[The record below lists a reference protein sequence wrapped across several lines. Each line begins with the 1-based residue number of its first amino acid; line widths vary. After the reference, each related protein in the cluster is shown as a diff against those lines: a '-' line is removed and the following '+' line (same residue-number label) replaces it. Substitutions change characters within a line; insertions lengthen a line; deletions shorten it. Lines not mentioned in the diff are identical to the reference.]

1 MTSAPRLPDG
11 WTVRPDPRTWRV
23 DGGATWIGGSPP
35 RVLRLSAAARSR
47 LVESEL
53 VVGDATSAALAR
65 LLADAGVAHPD
76 PTRAPEA
83 PGPGEV
89 TVVVPVKDRPA
100 ELERLLAAVVATAP
114 GLGGIV
120 VVDDGSADPAATER
134 VVAARGGRV
143 VRHPSSRGPSAA
155 RNAGARASTTPVVA
169 FLDSDVV
176 PEPGWLTTLLGH
188 LGDPAVGA
196 VAPRI
201 VAWRDGAPE
210 NAVTRYERRRS
221 SLDLGARPAPVTARS
236 RVAYV
241 PSAALLVRRSAFG
254 DGFREDMPV
263 AEDVDLVW
271 RLAEAGWRLRY
282 EPAARVAHEHRAG
295 LRAWLG
301 RKAFYGT
308 GAAPLARQ
316 HPRRVPPVALAPWT
330 AAAMTLLGMQRRWSV
345 AAAGA
350 VTVVATARLARG
362 LRRPGEPWAG
372 IGSRRRGFPAT
383 GCKQRRFAV
392 TGPVPLALVLAPWG
406 LGGAA
411 WQAAGAL
418 TRHWW
423 PAAAVGAI
431 VSRRVRRALVL
442 AAVAE
447 GLADWLRF
455 RDPGTGALDALT
467 HVAAHRADDLAYGAG
482 LWWGAWR
489 HRTAAPL
496 WPDLSGKGP
505 DG

>member
-1 MTSAPRLPDG
+1 MTTPRLPDG

-35 RVLRLSAAARSR
+35 RVLRLSAAARR
-47 LVESEL
+47 HLVGPEL
-53 VVGDATSAALAR
+53 VVADATTAALAR
-65 LLADAGVAHPD
+65 LLSDAGVAHPVPSPVD
-76 PTRAPEA
+76 A
-83 PGPGEV
+83 PGPADV
-89 TVVVPVKDRPA
+89 TVVVPVKDRTD
-100 ELERLLAAVVATAP
+100 ELDRLLAAVRATAP
-114 GLGGIV
+114 GVGIV
-120 VVDDGSADPAATER
+120 VVDDGSADPAATEA
-134 VVAARGGRV
+134 VVERHGGRV
-143 VRHPSSRGPSAA
+143 VRHRTSRGPSAG
-155 RNAGARASTTPVVA
+155 RNTGARAGAAPVIA

-176 PEPGWLTTLLGH
+176 PEQGWLETLLGH
-188 LGDPAVGA
+188 LGDPAVGV

-201 VAWRDGAPE
+201 AAWSHGGPE

-221 SLDLGARPAPVTARS
+221 SLDLGERPAPVTARS

-241 PSAALLVRRSAFG
+241 PSAALVVRREAFG

-271 RLAEAGWRLRY
+271 RIAAAGWRLRY
-282 EPAARVAHEHRAG
+282 EPAARVAHEHRAAV
-295 LRAWLG
+295 RAWLG

-330 AAAMTLLGMQRRWSV
+330 AGAVTLLGVQRRWST
-345 AAAGA
+345 AAAGV
-350 VTVVATARLARG
+350 VTLVATARLARG
-362 LRRPGEPWAG
+362 LRKPGEPWAVWRQRWH
-372 IGSRRRGFPAT
+372 IADIQR
-383 GCKQRRFAV
+383 QRRAIADTL
-392 TGPVPLALVLAPWG
+392 TGPAPLAAVLAPWG
-406 LGGAA
+406 LGGAL

-423 PAAAVGAI
+423 PAAALGAI
-431 VSRRVRRALVL
+431 VSRRVRRALLL

-455 RDPGTGALDALT
+455 RDPGAGPLDALA
-467 HVAAHRADDLAYGAG
+467 HLAAHRADDVAYGAG

-489 HRTAAPL
+489 HRTLAPL
-496 WPDLSGKGP
+496 LPDLSGKGP
-505 DG
+505 DA

>member
-1 MTSAPRLPDG
+1 
-11 WTVRPDPRTWRV
+11 VRPDLRTWRV

-47 LVESEL
+47 LAGPEL
-53 VVGDATSAALAR
+53 VVADPTTAALAR
-65 LLADAGVAHPD
+65 LLGDAGVAHPD
-76 PTRAPEA
+76 PARAPDA
-83 PGPGEV
+83 PGPADV

-100 ELERLLAAVVATAP
+100 ELARLLAAVEATAP

-120 VVDDGSADPAATER
+120 VVDDGSADPTATER
-134 VVAARGGRV
+134 VAAAHGGRV
-143 VRHPSSRGPSAA
+143 VRHPSSRGASAA
-155 RNAGARASTTPVVA
+155 RNTGARASTTPVVA

-176 PEPGWLTTLLGH
+176 PESGWLPTLLGH

-201 VAWRDGAPE
+201 TAWRDEAPE
-210 NAVTRYERRRS
+210 NTVTRYERRRS
-221 SLDLGARPAPVTARS
+221 SLDLGGRPAPVTARS

-241 PSAALLVRRSAFG
+241 PSAALVVRRSAFG

-295 LRAWLG
+295 VRAWLG

-330 AAAMTLLGMQRRWSV
+330 AAAMTLLGVQRRWSV

-362 LRRPGEPWAG
+362 LRRPGEPWVSWPAV
-372 IGSRRRGFPAT
+372 SARGDPVVR
-383 GCKQRRFAV
+383 CQRRSVAGAP

-442 AAVAE
+442 AAAAE

-455 RDPGTGALDALT
+455 RDVGTGAADLVL